1 MMWQKSG
8 AVGSARVP
16 SSVRGIGPK
25 WFRRR
30 GAASNSVTRIRQKNA
45 PSGIGYTCSHGAG
58 QSRTDNALCTAPI
71 FCTFQYDRLS
81 EGGNVTAV
89 VDRVDFGGM
98 SHAGLTFFLRFGDW
112 SFGIAIF
119 TTAVA
124 HCAVRKDYLWL
135 TCEPP

>member
-1 MMWQKSG
+1 MMRQKSD
-8 AVGSARVP
+8 AVGSAGVP

-89 VDRVDFGGM
+89 VDRVDFGECRTPVLH
-98 SHAGLTFFLRFGDW
+98 SSYGLVIGRL
-112 SFGIAIF
+112 A
-119 TTAVA
+119 
-124 HCAVRKDYLWL
+124 
-135 TCEPP
+135 